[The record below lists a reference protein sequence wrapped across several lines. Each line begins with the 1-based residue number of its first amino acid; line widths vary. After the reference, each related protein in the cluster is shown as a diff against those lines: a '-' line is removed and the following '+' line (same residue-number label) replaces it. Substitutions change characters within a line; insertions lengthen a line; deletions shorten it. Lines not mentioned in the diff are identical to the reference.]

1 MSTKL
6 SSIEGRVTRKIT
18 HRDITFEISYLP
30 EAIKVKHLEL
40 FREMSKMK
48 GDEDRQQELAEKN
61 ADLLLAYGLQWDF
74 VNDSDQPIAVT
85 RESIL
90 ERSIALQGVIL
101 TEIMRDQVPNQP
113 TPPSSGDTSA
123 PVAGAADNPSTTQ

>member
-30 EAIKVKHLEL
+30 EAIKVQHLEL